1 MESSTNT
8 VVLQQLIQNNEK
20 MEQIEKLLT
29 SIKDSNSTLP
39 ESIQNVL
46 NIQLKKML
54 DNQQSIHNQIMD
66 ERNQTNQLANQQFQN
81 VRDIQVCLG
90 NEADRII
97 KEKAA
102 SLMDS
107 IKPNVETTR
116 KLLDSLSETISNK
129 TVGINTK
136 LISIDN
142 DLTNIHIGR
151 AIVEYVVIGL
161 ICLVIGI
168 FATLR
173 ITQTCYGKMIEK
185 SYETELEIAKKDG
198 RAEYES
204 ELINNN
210 SGIIKIKEHEKKY
223 VKNHKDS
230 YKTPEDYIQELN
242 EAISYLKESSW
253 TKDDRMM
260 K

>member
-1 MESSTNT
+1 
-8 VVLQQLIQNNEK
+8 
-20 MEQIEKLLT
+20 
-29 SIKDSNSTLP
+29 
-39 ESIQNVL
+39 
-46 NIQLKKML
+46 
-54 DNQQSIHNQIMD
+54 
-66 ERNQTNQLANQQFQN
+66 
-81 VRDIQVCLG
+81 
-90 NEADRII
+90 
-97 KEKAA
+97 
-102 SLMDS
+102 MDS

-116 KLLDSLSETISNK
+116 KLINSLSETISNK

-136 LISIDN
+136 LISLDN
-142 DLTNIHIGR
+142 ELTNIHIGR
-151 AIVEYVVIGL
+151 AIGEYVVIGL

-185 SYETELEIAKKDG
+185 SYAAELEIAKKDG

-223 VKNHKDS
+223 VKNHKDF
-230 YKTPEDYIQELN
+230 YETPEDYIQELN
-242 EAISYLKESSW
+242 EVISYLKESSW